1 MACWNLTANTMADT
15 SMPSSGA
22 GGWRRKSEEYITN
35 KSSALFTSRIHRIEN
50 QISYKNGHNMIFS
63 RKKKERGDGIAQQQK
78 QGGRQGGLL
87 IYCMSLCIHTLTLCI
102 LVALTEGDCECGYMV
117 VVG

>member
-1 MACWNLTANTMADT
+1 MSRGAEKWTLSYGVACWNLTANTMADT

-35 KSSALFTSRIHRIEN
+35 KSSALFTSRIYRIEN

-63 RKKKERGDGIAQQQK
+63 RKKRREEEMA
-78 QGGRQGGLL
+78 
-87 IYCMSLCIHTLTLCI
+87 
-102 LVALTEGDCECGYMV
+102 
-117 VVG
+117 